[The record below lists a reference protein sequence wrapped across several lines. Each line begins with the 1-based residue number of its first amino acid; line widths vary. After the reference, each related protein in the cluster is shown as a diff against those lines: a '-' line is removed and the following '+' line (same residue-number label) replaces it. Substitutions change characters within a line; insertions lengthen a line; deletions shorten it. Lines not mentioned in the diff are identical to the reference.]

1 MADGTTGEAGADTHA
16 RERPR
21 DHVTGTLA
29 RRILSGAIPPG
40 ARLPTETELTHDL
53 GVSRTALRESM
64 RTLAGKGL
72 IESRRRTGT
81 IVQPRANWNDLDP
94 EILAWRET
102 LPPDLDFVRSL
113 IEARA
118 VIEPAAAAF
127 AAERA
132 TAREVARL
140 EAAFETLAARA
151 SDGVAAMTEADEAFH
166 SELLRTSH
174 NHVFA
179 NFAAVIGTAVRHS
192 SRLTNVAA
200 GDIAGAI
207 ASHGEVVEAIRLR
220 RPDEARALMERVIGI
235 ARDDLARAIA
245 SGAPPGQH

>member
-1 MADGTTGEAGADTHA
+1 MADGVAGETEAETPA

-29 RRILSGAIPPG
+29 RRILSGEIPPG
-40 ARLPTETELTHDL
+40 ARLPTEAELCDDL
-53 GVSRTALRESM
+53 AVSRTALREAM

-81 IVQPRANWNDLDP
+81 IVQPRTNWNDLDP

-102 LPPDLDFVRSL
+102 LPPDLDFIHSL

-118 VIEPAAAAF
+118 VIEPAAAAL

-132 TAREVARL
+132 SAREVAAL
-140 EAAFETLAARA
+140 EAAFEVLERRAAA
-151 SDGVAAMTEADEAFH
+151 GVEAMTEADEGFH
-166 SELLRTSH
+166 VTLLRASH

-192 SRLTNVAA
+192 SRLTNAAA
-200 GDIAGAI
+200 GDIAAAI

-220 RPDEARALMERVIGI
+220 RPDEARSLMERLIAI

-245 SGAPPGQH
+245 SSEVAGPH